1 MLSTEDNELLCR
13 VGPGTPMGQFMREYW
28 LPAFVPS
35 ELPEADGA
43 PLRMRLLGENL
54 IAFRVTSGKFGLI
67 ANNCP
72 HRGASLFFGR
82 NEEEGLR
89 CVYHGW
95 KFDVGGQCIDMP
107 NEPAESDFKTKVKA
121 TAYPCVERN
130 GIVWTYMGP
139 RDTPPPLPDWLPNLD
154 ADCQV
159 WMRLQESN
167 WLQALEGDIDTVHA
181 FFLHSGHIRTE
192 QSLPGS
198 DAYFIT
204 QQRHGRFVAQ
214 EHEVGASYA
223 AVRDADPG
231 SEYWRMGHFLLPFYT
246 MNAPGLLGI
255 KNQSLAWVP
264 LDDHNTMV
272 WTVGRQ
278 APLPPETETI
288 GGFKAGFIRR
298 DPLGRYDPYGARNA
312 NGIQPRKFNTTSDWL
327 GRFRPLA
334 NKDNDYLIDRDL
346 QKSMGTYSGVPGMAQ
361 DAMAQETMGPIYD
374 RRQERLGTSD
384 VMIIRTRRKLLDCV
398 RAFGR
403 GAPAPG
409 VDRPDLYRM
418 RSGGVVVPAGTN
430 GLDSMADLHFDR
442 VPLEEFRS
450 RWEATLSARQ

>member
-1 MLSTEDNELLCR
+1 
-13 VGPGTPMGQFMREYW
+13 
-28 LPAFVPS
+28 
-35 ELPEADGA
+35 
-43 PLRMRLLGENL
+43 MRLLGENL
-54 IAFRVTSGKFGLI
+54 IAFRVSSGKYGLI
-67 ANNCP
+67 ANHCP

-82 NEEEGLR
+82 NEEEGIR

-95 KFDVGGQCIDMP
+95 KFDVQGNCVDMP
-107 NEPAESDFKTKVKA
+107 NEPAESDFKTKVRA

-139 RDTPPPLPDWLPNLD
+139 RESPPPLPDWLPNLEP
-154 ADCQV
+154 DCQV

-181 FFLHSGHIRTE
+181 FFLHSGHITTE

-223 AVRDADPG
+223 AVRRAEPG
-231 SEYWRMGHFLLPFYT
+231 TEYWRMGHFLLPFYT
-246 MNAPGLLGI
+246 MNGPGLLGI

-264 LDDHNTMV
+264 LDDGNTMV

-288 GGFKAGFIRR
+288 GGFKAGYARR
-298 DPLGRYDPYGARNA
+298 DPVGKNDPYGARGS
-312 NGIQPRKFNTTSDWL
+312 NGIPPRKFITTSDWL
-327 GRFRPLA
+327 GRYRPIA
-334 NKDNDYLIDRDL
+334 NQDNDYLIDRDL
-346 QKSMGTYSGVPGMAQ
+346 QKSMGTYTGVPGMAQ
-361 DAMAQETMGPIYD
+361 DQMAQETMGPIYD
-374 RRQERLGTSD
+374 RTQERLGTSD
-384 VMIIRTRRKLLDCV
+384 LMIIRTRRKLLDCV
-398 RAFGR
+398 RAFKA

-409 VDRPDLYRM
+409 VNRPELYRM
-418 RSGGVVVPAGTN
+418 RSGGVVIPAGVN
-430 GLDSMADLHFDR
+430 GLDAMADLLYDR
-442 VPLEEFRS
+442 VPLEDFRMA
-450 RWEATLSARQ
+450 WEATVT

>member
-13 VGPGTPMGQFMREYW
+13 VGPGTPMGAFMREYW
-28 LPAFVPS
+28 LPAFLPS

-43 PLRMRLLGENL
+43 PMRLRLLGENL
-54 IAFRVTSGKFGLI
+54 IAFRVSSGKFGLM
-67 ANNCP
+67 AHNCP

-82 NEEEGLR
+82 NEEEGIR

-95 KFDVGGQCIDMP
+95 KFDVSGNCVDMP

-130 GIVWTYMGP
+130 GIVWAYMGP
-139 RDTPPPLPDWLPNLD
+139 RETPPPLPEWLPNLEEN
-154 ADCQV
+154 CQV

-181 FFLHSGHIRTE
+181 FFLHAGHYTTS

-198 DAYFIT
+198 DAYYIT

-214 EHEVGASYA
+214 EHDVGASYA

-231 SEYWRMGHFLLPFYT
+231 TEYWRMGHFLLPFYT

-288 GGFKAGFIRR
+288 GGFKAGYVRR
-298 DPLGRYDPYGARNA
+298 DPIGKNDPYGARNDQ
-312 NGIQPRKFNTTSDWL
+312 GVPIRKFNHTSDWL
-327 GRFRPLA
+327 GRFRPIA
-334 NKDNDYLIDRDL
+334 NQHNDYLIDRDL
-346 QKSMGTYSGVPGMAQ
+346 QRSMGTYSGIPQIAQ
-361 DAMAQETMGPIYD
+361 DAMAQETMGPLYD

-398 RAFGR
+398 RAFQTR
-403 GAPAPG
+403 GAPPPG
-409 VDRPDLYRM
+409 VDRPELYRM
-418 RSGGVVVPAGTN
+418 RSGGVIVTRGVN
-430 GLDSMADLHFDR
+430 GLDAMSDLLFDR
-442 VPLEEFRS
+442 VPLAEFRE
-450 RWEATLSARQ
+450 RWEATVG

>member
-1 MLSTEDNELLCR
+1 MLSKENTELLCR
-13 VGPGTPMGQFMREYW
+13 VGAGTVMGDMMRQYW
-28 LPAFVPS
+28 LPCLYS
-35 ELPEADGA
+35 WELTPDGD
-43 PLRMRLLGENL
+43 PQRVRMLGEDL
-54 IAFRVTSGKFGLI
+54 IAWRDSNGKPSFV

-82 NEEEGLR
+82 NEEAGLR

-95 KFDVGGQCIDMP
+95 KFDVDGNCVDMP
-107 NEPAESDFKTKVKA
+107 NEPAESDFKTKIKA

-139 RDTPPPLPDWLPNLD
+139 RETPPPLPDWLPNLD
-154 ADCQV
+154 TDCQV

-181 FFLHSGHIRTE
+181 FFLHSGHITTE
-192 QSLPGS
+192 KSLPGS
-198 DAYFIT
+198 DAYYIT

-214 EHEVGASYA
+214 EHEIGASYA
-223 AVRDADPG
+223 AVRRAEPG
-231 SEYWRMGHFLLPFYT
+231 TEYWRMGHFLLPFYT

-288 GGFKAGFIRR
+288 GGFKAGYVRR
-298 DPLGRYDPYGARNA
+298 DPLGKHDPYGPRNA
-312 NGIQPRKFNTTSDWL
+312 NGVQPRKFITTSDWL
-327 GRFRPLA
+327 GRFRPIA
-334 NKDNDYLIDRDL
+334 NQDNDYLIDRDL
-346 QKSMGTYSGVPGMAQ
+346 QKSMGTYSGLPAVAQ

-374 RRQERLGTSD
+374 RTKERLGTSD
-384 VMIIRTRRKLLDCV
+384 LMIIRTRRKLLDCV

-403 GAPAPG
+403 GAAAPG
-409 VDRPDLYRM
+409 VDEPERYRM
-418 RSGGVVVPAGTN
+418 RSGGVVVPQGVN
-430 GLDSMADLHFDR
+430 GLDAMADLLYDR
-442 VPLEEFRS
+442 VPLEVFRE
-450 RWEATLSARQ
+450 RWAATVSS

>member
-1 MLSTEDNELLCR
+1 MLSAEDNELLCR

-28 LPAFVPS
+28 LPAFGAN
-35 ELPEADGA
+35 ELPEPDGA

-54 IAFRVTSGKFGLI
+54 IAFRATAGKYALM
-67 ANNCP
+67 AHNCP

-82 NEEEGLR
+82 NEEDGLR

-95 KFDVGGQCIDMP
+95 KFDVDGNCVDMP
-107 NEPAESDFKTKVKA
+107 NEPAESDFRTKVKA
-121 TAYPCVERN
+121 VAYPCVERN

-154 ADCQV
+154 PACQF

-181 FFLHSGHIRTE
+181 FFLHSGHLKTDN
-192 QSLPGS
+192 SLPGS
-198 DAYFIT
+198 DAYYIT

-214 EHEVGASYA
+214 EHAIGASYA
-223 AVRDADPG
+223 AVRPAEPDT
-231 SEYWRMGHFLLPFYT
+231 EYWRMGHFLLPFYT

-278 APLPPETETI
+278 APLPPDTETI
-288 GGFKAGFIRR
+288 GGFKAGYVRR
-298 DPLGRYDPYGARNA
+298 DPLGKHDPYGPRNA
-312 NGIQPRKFNTTSDWL
+312 NGVQPRKFITTSDWL
-327 GRFRPLA
+327 GRFRPIA
-334 NKDNDYLIDRDL
+334 NQHNDYLIDRDL
-346 QKSMGTYSGVPGMAQ
+346 QRSMGTYSGLPSVAQ

-374 RRQERLGTSD
+374 RTQERLGTSD
-384 VMIIRTRRKLLDCV
+384 LMIIRTRRKLLDTV

-409 VDRPDLYRM
+409 VDQPELFRM
-418 RSGGVVVPAGTN
+418 RSGGVIVPKGVN
-430 GLDSMADLHFDR
+430 GLDAMADLLYDR
-442 VPLEEFRS
+442 VPLEQFRE
-450 RWEATLSARQ
+450 RWAATVS

>member
-13 VGPGTPMGQFMREYW
+13 VGPGTRMGAFLREYW

-35 ELPEADGA
+35 ELPA
-43 PLRMRLLGENL
+43 PDSDPMRLRLLGENL
-54 IAFRVTSGKFGLI
+54 IAFRVTSGKFGLV

-95 KFDVGGQCIDMP
+95 KFSVDGACVDMP
-107 NEPAESDFKTKVKA
+107 NEPAESDFRTKIKA
-121 TAYPCVERN
+121 VAYPCEERN

-139 RDTPPPLPDWLPNLD
+139 REIPPPLPDWLPNLEP
-154 ADCQV
+154 DCQV

-181 FFLHSGHIRTE
+181 FFLHAGHYQTS

-198 DAYFIT
+198 DAYYIT

-214 EHEVGASYA
+214 DHDVGASYA
-223 AVRDADPG
+223 AVRTAEPG
-231 SEYWRMGHFLLPFYT
+231 TEYWRMGHFLMPFYT
-246 MNAPGLLGI
+246 MNAPGLLGV

-278 APLPPETETI
+278 APLAPETETI
-288 GGFKAGFIRR
+288 GGFKAGYVRR
-298 DPLGRYDPYGARNA
+298 DPIGKNDPYGARSG
-312 NGIQPRKFNTTSDWL
+312 NGVPVRKFDSSSDWL
-327 GRFRPLA
+327 GRFRPIA
-334 NKDNDYLIDRDL
+334 NLRRRDRA
-346 QKSMGTYSGVPGMAQ
+346 PGRQRPGCDGRPAVRPRPPHRLPFEVG
-361 DAMAQETMGPIYD
+361 DD
-374 RRQERLGTSD
+374 RRSVGRSGSENARWRDGYRWRIELLLQ
-384 VMIIRTRRKLLDCV
+384 RRKLSDQ
-398 RAFGR
+398 
-403 GAPAPG
+403 GAVSPKTCACFSYAAAPG
-409 VDRPDLYRM
+409 TL
-418 RSGGVVVPAGTN
+418 N
-430 GLDSMADLHFDR
+430 DSMG
-442 VPLEEFRS
+442 
-450 RWEATLSARQ
+450 ARPRRFTPSKAAVL

>member
-1 MLSTEDNELLCR
+1 MLSTEENELLCW
-13 VGPGTPMGQFMREYW
+13 VGPGTPMGAFMREYW

-35 ELPEADGA
+35 ELPEPDSS

-54 IAFRVTSGKFGLI
+54 IAFRVSSGQYGLI

-95 KFDVGGQCIDMP
+95 KFDVQGNCVDMP
-107 NEPAESDFKTKVKA
+107 NEPAESDFKTKVRA

-130 GIVWTYMGP
+130 GIVWTYMG
-139 RDTPPPLPDWLPNLD
+139 RRETPPPLPDWLPNLED
-154 ADCQV
+154 NCQV
-159 WMRLQESN
+159 WMRMQESN

-181 FFLHSGHIRTE
+181 FFLHSGHITKE

-198 DAYFIT
+198 DAYFIS
-204 QQRHGRFVAQ
+204 QQRHGKFVAQ
-214 EHEVGASYA
+214 EHDIGASYA
-223 AVRDADPG
+223 AVRNADTG
-231 SEYWRMGHFLLPFYT
+231 EEYWRMGHFLLPFYT

-264 LDDHNTMV
+264 LDDHHTMV

-278 APLPPETETI
+278 VPLPPETETI
-288 GGFKAGFIRR
+288 GGFKAGYVRR
-298 DPLGRYDPYGARNA
+298 DPLGKSDPYGARTPD
-312 NGIQPRKFNTTSDWL
+312 GVPQRRFHQTTGWL
-327 GRFRPLA
+327 GRFRPIA
-334 NKDNDYLIDRDL
+334 NLDNDYLIDRDL
-346 QKSMGTYSGVPGMAQ
+346 QRSMGTYSGIPGMAQ

-374 RRQERLGTSD
+374 RTQERLGTSD
-384 VMIIRTRRKLLDCV
+384 VMIIRTRRKLLECV
-398 RAFGR
+398 RGFGR

-409 VDRPDLYRM
+409 VDRPELYRM
-418 RSGGVVVPAGTN
+418 RSGGVVVPAGVN
-430 GLDSMADLHFDR
+430 GLDAMADLLFDR
-442 VPLEEFRS
+442 VPLEGFRT
-450 RWEATLSARQ
+450 RWEAAVH

>member
-1 MLSTEDNELLCR
+1 
-13 VGPGTPMGQFMREYW
+13 MGEFMREYW
-28 LPAFVPS
+28 IPAFVPS

-43 PLRMRLLGENL
+43 PMRMRLLGEDL
-54 IAFRVTSGKFGLI
+54 IAFRTTSGQYGLM
-67 ANNCP
+67 AHNCP

-82 NEEEGLR
+82 NEEEGIR

-95 KFDVGGQCIDMP
+95 KFDVTGQCVDMP
-107 NEPAESDFKTKVKA
+107 NEPAESDFKTKVRA
-121 TAYPCVERN
+121 RAYPCVERN
-130 GIVWTYMGP
+130 NIVWTYMGP
-139 RDTPPPLPDWLPNLD
+139 RSTPPPLPEWLPNLQP
-154 ADCQV
+154 DCQV

-181 FFLHSGHIRTE
+181 FFLHSGHITTA

-204 QQRHGRFVAQ
+204 QQRHGRFVAK
-214 EHEVGASYA
+214 EHDIGASYA
-223 AVRDADPG
+223 AVRNAGDG

-278 APLPPETETI
+278 AALPPETETI
-288 GGFKAGFIRR
+288 GGFKSGYVRV
-298 DPLGRYDPYGARNA
+298 DPLGKNDPYGQRNA
-312 NGIQPRKFNTTSDWL
+312 NGVQPRRFATTSDWL

-346 QKSMGTYSGVPGMAQ
+346 QKSMGTYSGIPSIAQ

-374 RRQERLGTSD
+374 RTQERLGTSD
-384 VMIIRTRRKLLDCV
+384 LMIIRTRRTLIACV
-398 RAFGR
+398 NAFKQ

-409 VDRPDLYRM
+409 VDQPELYRM
-418 RSGGVVVPAGTN
+418 RSGGVVVKAGVN
-430 GLDSMADLHFDR
+430 GLDAMADLLHDR
-442 VPLEEFRS
+442 VPLEDFRA
-450 RWEATLSARQ
+450 RWEASSAAH

>member
-1 MLSTEDNELLCR
+1 MLSTEENELLCR
-13 VGPGTPMGQFMREYW
+13 VGPGTPMGDFMREYW

-35 ELPEADGA
+35 ELPEPDGA
-43 PLRMRLLGENL
+43 PMRMRLLGENL
-54 IAFRVTSGKFGLI
+54 IAFRVTSGQYGLL
-67 ANNCP
+67 AHNCP

-82 NEEEGLR
+82 NEEEGIR

-95 KFDVGGQCIDMP
+95 KFDVSGACVDMP
-107 NEPAESDFKTKVKA
+107 NEPAESNFKDKVRAK
-121 TAYPCVERN
+121 AYPCVERN

-139 RDTPPPLPDWLPNLD
+139 RPTPPPLPEWLPNLD

-181 FFLHSGHIRTE
+181 FFLHSGHLRTE
-192 QSLPGS
+192 QSLRGS

-204 QQRHGRFVAQ
+204 QQRNARFYAK
-214 EHEVGASYA
+214 EHDVGTSYA
-223 AVRDADPG
+223 AVRHAEPG
-231 SEYWRMGHFLLPFYT
+231 TEYWRMGHFLLPFYT

-264 LDDHNTMV
+264 LDDENTMV

-278 APLPPETETI
+278 GALPPETETI
-288 GGFKAGFIRR
+288 GGFKAGYVRQ
-298 DPLGRYDPYGARNA
+298 DPLGKNDPYGQRGA
-312 NGIQPRKFNTTSDWL
+312 NGIQPRKFITTTDWL
-327 GRFRPLA
+327 GRFRPIA

-346 QKSMGTYSGVPGMAQ
+346 QKSMGTYSGIPAIAQ

-384 VMIIRTRRKLLDCV
+384 LMIIRTRRKLLNCV
-398 RAFGR
+398 RAYQR
-403 GAPAPG
+403 GAGAPG
-409 VDRPDLYRM
+409 VENPEWYRM
-418 RSGGVVVPAGTN
+418 RSGGVIVPEGVNA
-430 GLDSMADLHFDR
+430 LEAMDDLHHDR
-442 VPLEEFRS
+442 VPLAEFRE
-450 RWEATLSARQ
+450 RWEATVR

>member
-13 VGPGTPMGQFMREYW
+13 VGPGTPMGAFMREYW
-28 LPAFVPS
+28 LPAFMAS
-35 ELPEADGA
+35 ELPQPDSD
-43 PLRMRLLGENL
+43 PMRLRLLGENL
-54 IAFRVTSGKFGLI
+54 IAFRTTSGKFGLI

-95 KFDVGGQCIDMP
+95 KFDVDGTCVDMP
-107 NEPAESDFKTKVKA
+107 NEPAESDFKQKVKA
-121 TAYPCVERN
+121 VAYPSQERN
-130 GIVWTYMGP
+130 GIVWAYMGP
-139 RDTPPPLPDWLPNLD
+139 RSTPPPLPEWLPNLD
-154 ADCQV
+154 ADCQF

-181 FFLHSGHIRTE
+181 FFLHAGHYTMQ

-198 DAYFIT
+198 DAYYIT

-214 EHEVGASYA
+214 EHSVGASYA

-231 SEYWRMGHFLLPFYT
+231 TEYWRMGHFLLPFYT

-264 LDDHNTMV
+264 LDDYNTMV

-288 GGFKAGFIRR
+288 GGFKAGYARR
-298 DPLGRYDPYGARNA
+298 DPVGKNDPYGGRNA
-312 NGIQPRKFNTTSDWL
+312 SGVPVRKFESSSDWL
-327 GRFRPLA
+327 GRFRPIA
-334 NKDNDYLIDRDL
+334 NQHNDYLIDREL
-346 QKSMGTYSGVPGMAQ
+346 QRTMGTYSGIPQMAQ
-361 DAMAQETMGPIYD
+361 DAMAQESMGPIYD
-374 RRQERLGTSD
+374 RREERLGTSD

-398 RAFGR
+398 RAFEKG
-403 GAPAPG
+403 GSAPG
-409 VDRPDLYRM
+409 VDSPELYRM
-418 RSGGVVVPAGTN
+418 RSGGVVVKAGIN
-430 GLDSMADLHFDR
+430 GLDAMADLLFDR
-442 VPLEEFRS
+442 MPLAEFRE
-450 RWEATLSARQ
+450 RWEAVVH

>member
-1 MLSTEDNELLCR
+1 
-13 VGPGTPMGQFMREYW
+13 MGVFMREYW
-28 LPAFVPS
+28 LPAFLAN

-43 PLRMRLLGENL
+43 PMRLRLLGENL
-54 IAFRVTSGKFGLI
+54 IAFRTTSGKFGLV

-95 KFDVGGQCIDMP
+95 KFDVDGACIDMP
-107 NEPAESDFKTKVKA
+107 NEPAESDFKTKVTA
-121 TAYPCVERN
+121 TAYPTQVRN
-130 GIVWTYMGP
+130 GIVWAYMGP
-139 RDTPPPLPDWLPNLD
+139 RSTPPALPEWLPNLD
-154 ADCQV
+154 ADCQA

-181 FFLHSGHIRTE
+181 YFLHGGHQRKA

-204 QQRHGRFVAQ
+204 EQRHARFVAQ
-214 EHEVGASYA
+214 DHAVGASYA

-231 SEYWRMGHFLLPFYT
+231 TEYWRMGHFLFPFYT

-264 LDDHNTMV
+264 LDDYNTMV

-278 APLPPETETI
+278 QPLPPEAETV
-288 GGFKAGFIRR
+288 GGFKSGYVRR
-298 DPLGRYDPYGARNA
+298 DPVGKNDPYGARDA
-312 NGIQPRKFNTTSDWL
+312 KGVPVRKFETTSDWL
-327 GRFRPLA
+327 GRFRPIA
-334 NKDNDYLIDRDL
+334 NQHNDYLIDRDL
-346 QKSMGTYSGVPGMAQ
+346 QRTMGTYSGIPQIAQ
-361 DAMAQETMGPIYD
+361 DAMAQESMGPIYD

-384 VMIIRTRRKLLDCV
+384 VMIIRTRRKLLDAV
-398 RAFGR
+398 RAFAKGT
-403 GAPAPG
+403 PAPG
-409 VDRPDLYRM
+409 VDQPDLYRM
-418 RSGGVVVPAGTN
+418 RSGGVVIKAGIN
-430 GLDSMADLHFDR
+430 GLDAMQDLFHDR
-442 VPLEEFRS
+442 VPLAEFRE
-450 RWEATLSARQ
+450 RWEAVAH

>member
-1 MLSTEDNELLCR
+1 MLKQEENELITR
-13 VGPGTPMGQFMREYW
+13 VGPGTPMGNFMREYW
-28 LPAFVPS
+28 VPAMLSS
-35 ELPEADGA
+35 ECPTGDSD
-43 PLRMRLLGENL
+43 PLRVMLLGEQL
-54 IAFRVTSGKFGLI
+54 IAFRDSNGKIGLV

-82 NEEEGLR
+82 NEEAGLR

-95 KFDVGGQCIDMP
+95 KFDVDGNCIDMP
-107 NEPAESDFKTKVKA
+107 NEPVESDFKTKIKA
-121 TAYPCVERN
+121 ASYPCVERN

-139 RDTPPPLPDWLPNLD
+139 RQTPPPLPDWLPNLD

-192 QSLPGS
+192 KSLPGS
-198 DAYFIT
+198 DAYYIT

-214 EHEVGASYA
+214 EHEIGASYA
-223 AVRDADPG
+223 AVRRAGPEA
-231 SEYWRMGHFLLPFYT
+231 EYWRMGHFLLPFYT

-288 GGFKAGFIRR
+288 GGFKAGYVRR
-298 DPLGRYDPYGARNA
+298 DPLGKNDPYRPRKAR
-312 NGIQPRKFNTTSDWL
+312 GIQPRKFITTSDWL
-327 GRFRPLA
+327 GRFRPIA
-334 NKDNDYLIDRDL
+334 NQDNDYLIDRDL
-346 QKSMGTYSGVPGMAQ
+346 QKTMGTYSGLPAVAQ

-374 RRQERLGTSD
+374 RTRERLGTSD
-384 VMIIRTRRKLLDCV
+384 LMIIRTRRKLLDCV

-403 GAPAPG
+403 GANAPG
-409 VDRPDLYRM
+409 VDEPERYRM
-418 RSGGVVVPAGTN
+418 RSGGVIVPEGVN
-430 GLDSMADLHFDR
+430 GLTAMADLLFDR
-442 VPLEEFRS
+442 VPLAEFRS
-450 RWEATLSARQ
+450 RWEA

>member
-1 MLSTEDNELLCR
+1 
-13 VGPGTPMGQFMREYW
+13 MGAFMREYW
-28 LPAFVPS
+28 LPAFMPT

-43 PLRMRLLGENL
+43 PMRLRLLGENL
-54 IAFRVTSGKFGLI
+54 IAFRVSSGKFGLV
-67 ANNCP
+67 AHNCP

-95 KFDVGGQCIDMP
+95 KFDVTGACVDMP
-107 NEPAESDFKTKVKA
+107 NEPAESDFKHKVRA
-121 TAYPCVERN
+121 IAYPCVERN
-130 GIVWTYMGP
+130 GIVWTYMGA
-139 RDTPPPLPDWLPNLD
+139 RAMPPPPPEWLPNLD
-154 ADCQV
+154 ENCQV
-159 WMRLQESN
+159 WVRLQESN

-181 FFLHSGHIRTE
+181 FFLHAGHYTTR

-198 DAYFIT
+198 DAYYIT

-223 AVRDADPG
+223 AVRDAEPG
-231 SEYWRMGHFLLPFYT
+231 TEYWRMGHFLLPFYT

-278 APLPPETETI
+278 APLAPETETI
-288 GGFKAGFIRR
+288 GGFKAGYVRR
-298 DPLGRYDPYGARNA
+298 DPLGKNDPYGGRNEQ
-312 NGIQPRKFNTTSDWL
+312 GVPIRKFIHTTDWL
-327 GRFRPLA
+327 GRFRPIV
-334 NKDNDYLIDRDL
+334 NMQNDYLIDRDL
-346 QKSMGTYSGVPGMAQ
+346 QRSMGTYSGIPQIAQ

-384 VMIIRTRRKLLDCV
+384 VMIIRTRRKLLDCL

-403 GAPAPG
+403 GASAPG
-409 VDRPDLYRM
+409 VDRPELYRM
-418 RSGGVVVPAGTN
+418 RSGGVIVPNGIN
-430 GLDSMADLHFDR
+430 GLDAMADLLYDR
-442 VPLEEFRS
+442 VPLAEFREL
-450 RWEATLSARQ
+450 WEATVS